1 MKMYIVHVVCTCKMV
16 SVWFL
21 FLLVMVVIVV
31 VFFPILL
38 GVLLVYFGNPSL
50 VQTILLYQLAT
61 TQKIV

>member
-21 FLLVMVVIVV
+21 FLVMVVIVV